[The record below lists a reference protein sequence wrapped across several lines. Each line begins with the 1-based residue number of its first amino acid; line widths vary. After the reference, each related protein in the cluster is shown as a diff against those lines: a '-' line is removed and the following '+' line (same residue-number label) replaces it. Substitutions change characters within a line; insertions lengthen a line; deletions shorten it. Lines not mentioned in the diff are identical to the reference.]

1 MINSITKLYERDLL
15 KLKQE
20 IELYGNEA
28 DLWKIQGGIA
38 NSAGNLALHLIGSL
52 NHFLGNHLGGIDYV
66 RNRPLEFSDKN
77 VPKIEIVA
85 KIEAT
90 RQMLNEVLPKISG
103 EVLAQKQTDGENSNE
118 YFVIQ
123 LYGHFNY
130 HLGQINYHRR
140 LLTNRNNGT
149 ETATSAI

>member
-20 IELYGNEA
+20 IELYGSEA
-28 DLWKIQGGIA
+28 DLWKIQGEIA

-52 NHFLGNHLGGIDYV
+52 NHFIGNHLGGTGYV

-77 VPKIEIVA
+77 VPKIDLVA

-90 RQMLNEVLPKISG
+90 RQMLNKVLSK
-103 EVLAQKQTDGENSNE
+103 
-118 YFVIQ
+118 
-123 LYGHFNY
+123 
-130 HLGQINYHRR
+130 
-140 LLTNRNNGT
+140 
-149 ETATSAI
+149 

>member
-1 MINSITKLYERDLL
+1 MINSIIKLFERDLS

-20 IELYGNEA
+20 IEMYGSEA
-28 DLWKIQGGIA
+28 DLWKIQGEIA

-52 NHFLGNHLGGIDYV
+52 NHFIGNHLGGTGYA
-66 RNRPLEFSDKN
+66 RNRPLEFSDKD
-77 VPKIEIVA
+77 VPKIELIA

-90 RQMLNEVLPKISG
+90 RQMLNEVLPTISR
-103 EVLAQKQTDGENSNE
+103 EVLAQKQTDGKNSNE

-123 LYGHFNY
+123 LYGHLNY

-140 LLTNRNNGT
+140 LVLNDVFRPLK
-149 ETATSAI
+149 SL

>member
-20 IELYGNEA
+20 IEMYGNEA
-28 DLWKIQGGIA
+28 DLWKIQGEIA
-38 NSAGNLALHLIGSL
+38 NSAGNLTLHLIGSL
-52 NHFLGNHLGGIDYV
+52 NHFIGNHLGGTDYV
-66 RNRPLEFSDKN
+66 RNRPLEFSNKN
-77 VPKIEIVA
+77 VPKIELIA

-90 RQMLNEVLPKISG
+90 RQMLNEVVPKISR

-123 LYGHFNY
+123 LYGHLNY
-130 HLGQINYHRR
+130 HLGQVNYHRR
-140 LLTNRNNGT
+140 LVLDDVLRP
-149 ETATSAI
+149 